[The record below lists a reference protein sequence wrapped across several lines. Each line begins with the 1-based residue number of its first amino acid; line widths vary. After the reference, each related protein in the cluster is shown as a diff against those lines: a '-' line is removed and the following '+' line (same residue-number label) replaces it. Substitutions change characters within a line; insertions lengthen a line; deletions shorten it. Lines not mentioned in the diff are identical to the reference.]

1 MKRFTS
7 VFYFLVVISLA
18 PLGAPAQETN
28 SAQVALPKDVYPDSG
43 NRLPAVSAVKHLP
56 NGQKPLLPIP

>member
-7 VFYFLVVISLA
+7 VFYILVVISLA

-43 NRLPAVSAVKHLP
+43 NRLPDVSAVKRLP